1 MDLKRIAAV
10 GGGYPLAIT
19 GVAVTALV
27 LLPFR
32 EVLPSLTVMM
42 LFVPVIAG
50 IASITGV
57 RASAAAAVLGFLVL
71 DFFFVPPYYR
81 WSVADVS
88 GWLGLLVF
96 LIVALVSGQQTARL
110 REREREAVRGRE
122 ELALLNRLSFRI
134 ASEKSASA
142 VAEYVASQVVEILSA
157 SRAALWSHAADGTR
171 PRCIARAGADG
182 FAPNEERL
190 VEWVLRSSKA
200 VGMPSAEEVPYDL
213 RVVSVAASEAIEGVH
228 ARGVYV
234 PLQTADGLE
243 GVLFA
248 DAPDA
253 GHFSAEDGR
262 LLAAIA
268 NLAASALER
277 ERLAED
283 AAHAEALR
291 EADRLK
297 STLVSSVSHEL
308 KTPLAAATARV
319 TGLVE
324 EGEGCDASRMHS
336 ELIEVADDLGRLNA
350 SIGDLLDLSRLEADA
365 WEPRFEA
372 HEVRD
377 ILGTV
382 LSRQSASQRDRVHF
396 DIAEDVGDVRADF
409 AQLARAISNLVEN
422 ALAYSPPGSDVVVGA
437 RLRDR
442 AVRLWVEDSGPGIP
456 DAEKPHIFE
465 KFHRGTVAE
474 SAPTGT
480 GLGLAIAREIVRTHE
495 GTLGVEDVVP
505 HGARFVLTIPAAAPA
520 DAGVAA
526 RAAADEET
534 ATKLTRR
541 RCGSTCR
548 TCAARSERPATS
560 RATS

>member
-10 GGGYPLAIT
+10 GGGYPLALA
-19 GVAVTALV
+19 GVAIAAAV
-27 LLPFR
+27 LFPFR
-32 EVLPSLTVMM
+32 SMLPSLTIMM
-42 LFVPVIAG
+42 LMVPVIVG

-71 DFFFVPPYYR
+71 DFLFVPPYYQ
-81 WSVADVS
+81 WTVAS
-88 GWLGLLVF
+88 LPEWLGLLVF
-96 LIVALVSGQQTARL
+96 LIVALVTGQLAARL

-134 ASEKSASA
+134 ASEQSVSA
-142 VAEYVASQVVEILSA
+142 VAEFAVSQVVEILGA
-157 SRAALWSHAADGTR
+157 SRAALWSHGADPSR
-171 PRCIARAGADG
+171 ARCIARAGADG
-182 FAPNEERL
+182 FAPDEERL
-190 VEWVLRSSKA
+190 VEWVLKSSKA
-200 VGMPSAEEVPYDL
+200 VGMPAAEGVPYDL
-213 RVVSVAASEAIEGVH
+213 RVVSVPAAEAIAGVH

-234 PLQTADGLE
+234 PLQTAGGLE

-253 GHFSAEDGR
+253 RRFSAEDGR

-277 ERLAED
+277 ERLGED

-324 EGEGCDASRMHS
+324 EGEGCDAHRVHS
-336 ELIEVADDLGRLNA
+336 ELVEVADDLGRLNA

-372 HEVRD
+372 HDVRD
-377 ILGTV
+377 VLGTV
-382 LSRQSASQRDRVHF
+382 LSRQPASQRDRLRF
-396 DIAEDVGDVRADF
+396 DIAENVGDVRADF

-422 ALAYSPPGSDVVVGA
+422 ALAYSAPGSEVVVGA
-437 RLRDR
+437 RGHERT
-442 AVRLWVEDSGPGIP
+442 VRVWVEDSGPGIP

-465 KFHRGTVAE
+465 KFHRGTVAG
-474 SAPTGT
+474 SAPSGT
-480 GLGLAIAREIVRTHE
+480 GLGLAIAREIVRTHD
-495 GTLGVEDVVP
+495 GTLGVEDVAP
-505 HGARFVLTIPAAAPA
+505 HGARFVMTIPAAAPA
-520 DAGVAA
+520 AAPVATA
-526 RAAADEET
+526 RAADAGADAAEET
-534 ATKLTRR
+534 
-541 RCGSTCR
+541 
-548 TCAARSERPATS
+548 E
-560 RATS
+560 